1 MAADIIDGKAISQRI
16 KEEVGIEV
24 GKLAE
29 KGMVPKL
36 ATVLVGENPA
46 SKVYVKNKIRVCKQ
60 TGIESE
66 HIALPED
73 TTEDDLLS
81 LIRRLNSD
89 KTVTGILV
97 QLPLPDHISEEKV
110 IRAISPQKDVD
121 GFHPINLGLMLS
133 GDLDRAMISCTPAG
147 IIELL
152 LRSGVNPE
160 GKHAVVIGRSNIVGK
175 PVAALLMQKWRGGNA
190 TVTVAHSRTKN
201 LREIA
206 SQADILI
213 AAIGRPEFI
222 TADMVKDGAVVIDVG
237 INRVPIPESERPE
250 GSRKKHRLVG
260 DVAFED
266 VKEKA
271 SLITPVPG
279 GVGPMTIAMLMKN
292 TVKAARAQNDN
303 ETV

>member
-1 MAADIIDGKAISQRI
+1 MAAEIIDGKAISQRI
-16 KEEVGIEV
+16 KEEVGTEV

-46 SKVYVKNKIRVCKQ
+46 SKVYVKNKIRACKQ

-66 HIALPED
+66 HIALSEE
-73 TTEDDLLS
+73 TTEEELLS
-81 LIRRLNSD
+81 LIEQLNGD

-133 GDLDRAMISCTPAG
+133 GDLERAMISCTPAG

-201 LREIA
+201 LRGIA

-250 GSRKKHRLVG
+250 GSKKKHRLVG
-260 DVAFED
+260 DVAFEE

-292 TVKAARAQNDN
+292 TVKAARVQNDN